1 MINNTV
7 AVTNF
12 FLLEPTSNSINVC
25 TNVGG
30 IFDC

>member
-12 FLLEPTSNSINVC
+12 FLFEPTSNSVNVSINV
-25 TNVGG
+25 GA
-30 IFDC
+30 IFEC